1 MTSRPTY
8 TETAIFAAGTALTIE
23 DLRRWFRDEADNR
36 TRYAIL
42 PGTTEY
48 DRIVAACAD
57 RKRELEKQLELAARH
72 KAPV

>member
-1 MTSRPTY
+1 MTRNSY
-8 TETAIFAAGTALTIE
+8 TNLAIGAARTALTIE

-48 DRIVAACAD
+48 DEIVAACAD
-57 RKRELEKQLELAARH
+57 RKHELEKQLELAARH